1 MRLGFDFMSLR
12 RLIRLNVGLMIYG
25 LGLAMI
31 VEAQIGLPPWD
42 VFAKGISIQLG
53 TSYGIASVIVSA
65 LVLIAW
71 IPLKVRPGIGSIL
84 NAILIGLWSDV
95 FIPQISAAQVTLRAS
110 TGYAGDLFMF
120 LVGMVI
126 VAIATGLYI
135 TSYLGSGPRDGLMI
149 GTQKLLGWPLWRI
162 RTMYEGLVLV
172 IGWLMG
178 GQVREGTLIFAVC
191 IGVLMQV
198 SLKVFKYDEKRRI
211 W

>member
-1 MRLGFDFMSLR
+1 MRLVFDFKSLK
-12 RLIRLNVGLMIYG
+12 RLLRLNLGLMFYG
-25 LGLAMI
+25 FGLALI

-53 TSYGIASVIVSA
+53 TTYGVASVIVSA

-71 IPLKVRPGIGSIL
+71 IPLKVKPGIGSIL

-95 FIPQISAAQVTLRAS
+95 FIPQIPKIDQYWVNL
-110 TGYAGDLFMF
+110 LMF
-120 LVGMVI
+120 LIGMVI

-149 GTQKLLGWPLWRI
+149 GTQKLLGWPLWQI
-162 RTMYEGLVLV
+162 RTMYEVLVLI

-191 IGVLMQV
+191 IGVFMQL
-198 SLKVFKYDEKRRI
+198 SLKVFKYDEKKKLG
-211 W
+211 

>member
-1 MRLGFDFMSLR
+1 MRFDFKSVR
-12 RLIRLNVGLMIYG
+12 RLTRLNFGLMLYG

-53 TSYGIASVIVSA
+53 VTYGIASVIVSA

-71 IPLKVRPGIGSIL
+71 IPLKVKPGIGSIL

-95 FIPQISAAQVTLRAS
+95 FIPNIPKLDSYWVNLAT
-110 TGYAGDLFMF
+110 F
-120 LVGMVI
+120 LLGMVI
-126 VAIATGLYI
+126 VAAATGIYI

-149 GTQKLLGWPLWRI
+149 GTQKLLGWPLWQI
-162 RTMYEGLVLV
+162 RTMYEVLVLV

-191 IGVLMQV
+191 IGVLMQW
-198 SLKVFKYDEKRRI
+198 SLKIFKYDEKKKLQ
-211 W
+211 

>member
-1 MRLGFDFMSLR
+1 MRLGFDFKSLS
-12 RLIRLNVGLMIYG
+12 RLMRLNLGLMFYG
-25 LGLAMI
+25 FGLALI
-31 VEAQIGLPPWD
+31 LEAEIGLPPWD

-53 TSYGIASVIVSA
+53 TTYGVASVIVSA

-71 IPLKVRPGIGSIL
+71 IPLKVKPGIGSIL

-95 FIPQISAAQVTLRAS
+95 FIPIIPNLATYAIQIAA
-110 TGYAGDLFMF
+110 F
-120 LVGMVI
+120 LIGMMV

-149 GTQKLLGWPLWRI
+149 GTQKLLGWPLWQI
-162 RTMYEGLVLV
+162 RTMYEALVLV

-191 IGVLMQV
+191 IGVLMQMG
-198 SLKVFKYDEKRRI
+198 LRLFNYDERKKLG
-211 W
+211 

>member
-1 MRLGFDFMSLR
+1 MRFDFMTVR
-12 RLIRLNVGLMIYG
+12 RLVRLNIGLMFYG

-53 TSYGIASVIVSA
+53 TTYGVGSVIVSA
-65 LVLIAW
+65 LVLLAW
-71 IPLKVRPGIGSIL
+71 IPLKVKPGIGSIL

-95 FIPQISAAQVTLRAS
+95 FIPRLPNLDNYFGNLA
-110 TGYAGDLFMF
+110 MF
-120 LVGMVI
+120 LIGMVI
-126 VAIATGLYI
+126 VAIATGVYI

-149 GTQKLLGWPLWRI
+149 GTQKLLGWPLWQI
-162 RTMYEGLVLV
+162 RTIYEALVLV

-198 SLKVFKYDEKRRI
+198 SLKFFKYNEAKKLN
-211 W
+211 

>member
-1 MRLGFDFMSLR
+1 MRFDFKSIR
-12 RLIRLNVGLMIYG
+12 RLIRLNIGLMIYG

-53 TSYGIASVIVSA
+53 ITYGIASVIVSA

-71 IPLKVRPGIGSIL
+71 IPLRVKPGIGSIL

-95 FIPQISAAQVTLRAS
+95 FIPHVPKLESYWVNLA
-110 TGYAGDLFMF
+110 MF
-120 LVGMVI
+120 LLGMVI
-126 VAIATGLYI
+126 VATATGIYI

-149 GTQKLLGWPLWRI
+149 GTQKVLGWPLWQI
-162 RTMYEGLVLV
+162 RTMYEVLVLI

-191 IGVLMQV
+191 IGVLMQW
-198 SLKVFKYDEKRRI
+198 SLRLFRYDEKKKLQ
-211 W
+211 

>member
-1 MRLGFDFMSLR
+1 MRLGFDFKSVLR
-12 RLIRLNVGLMIYG
+12 LARLNVGLMIYG
-25 LGLAMI
+25 FGLALI

-53 TSYGIASVIVSA
+53 TTYGVASVIVSA

-71 IPLKVRPGIGSIL
+71 IPLKVKPGIGSIL

-95 FIPQISAAQVTLRAS
+95 FIPLISHSDDYLIN
-110 TGYAGDLFMF
+110 LFRF
-120 LVGMVI
+120 IGGMVI

-135 TSYLGSGPRDGLMI
+135 TSYLGPGPRDGLMI
-149 GTQKLLGWPLWRI
+149 GTQRVLGWPLWRI
-162 RTMYEGLVLV
+162 RTMYEGLVLA

-191 IGVLMQV
+191 IGILMQL
-198 SLKVFKYDEKRRI
+198 SLRFFKYDEKKKLS
-211 W
+211 

>member
-1 MRLGFDFMSLR
+1 MRFDFRSVR
-12 RLIRLNVGLMIYG
+12 RLTRLNVGLMFYG

-53 TSYGIASVIVSA
+53 TTYGIASVIVSA

-71 IPLKVRPGIGSIL
+71 IPLKVKPGIGSIL

-95 FIPQISAAQVTLRAS
+95 FIPQIPKIDSYWGNLT
-110 TGYAGDLFMF
+110 MF
-120 LVGMVI
+120 LTGMAI
-126 VAIATGLYI
+126 VAAATGMYI

-149 GTQKLLGWPLWRI
+149 GTQKLLGWPLWQI
-162 RTMYEGLVLV
+162 RTMYEVLVLI

-191 IGVLMQV
+191 IGVLMQW
-198 SLKVFKYDEKRRI
+198 SLKIFKYDENKKFQ
-211 W
+211 

>member
-1 MRLGFDFMSLR
+1 MRLGFDFKSLR
-12 RLIRLNVGLMIYG
+12 RLTRLN
-25 LGLAMI
+25 LGLLLYGFGLALI

-53 TSYGIASVIVSA
+53 TTYGVASVIVSA

-71 IPLKVRPGIGSIL
+71 IPLKVKPGIGSIL

-95 FIPQISAAQVTLRAS
+95 FIPQIPEIAS
-110 TGYAGDLFMF
+110 YWGNLTMF
-120 LVGMVI
+120 LIGMVI
-126 VAIATGLYI
+126 VATATGIYI

-149 GTQKLLGWPLWRI
+149 GTQKVLGWPLWQI
-162 RTMYEGLVLV
+162 RTMYEVLVLI

-191 IGVLMQV
+191 IGVLMQW
-198 SLKVFKYDEKRRI
+198 SLKIFKYDEKKKLQ
-211 W
+211 

>member
-1 MRLGFDFMSLR
+1 MRLGFDFKSVLR
-12 RLIRLNVGLMIYG
+12 LARLNVGLMIYG
-25 LGLAMI
+25 FGLALI

-53 TSYGIASVIVSA
+53 TTYGVASVIVSA

-71 IPLKVRPGIGSIL
+71 IPLRVKPGIGSIL

-95 FIPQISAAQVTLRAS
+95 FIPLISHSDDYLIN
-110 TGYAGDLFMF
+110 LFRF
-120 LVGMVI
+120 IGGMVI

-135 TSYLGSGPRDGLMI
+135 TSYLGPGPRDGLMI
-149 GTQKLLGWPLWRI
+149 GTQRVLGWPLWRI
-162 RTMYEGLVLV
+162 RTMYEGLVLA

-191 IGVLMQV
+191 IGILMQL
-198 SLKVFKYDEKRRI
+198 SLRFFKYDEKKKLS
-211 W
+211 